1 MVSVKG
7 GVAMQ
12 DGNQANASG
21 SGTPERASEHI
32 DLGVRQQLADAF
44 KGRADRLV
52 VMAGL
57 VNLLIVAIICAG
69 AYAFYFADDLLVRD
83 IANPVSEIA
92 RASNKAAGA
101 NQELAGILK
110 NTETVLS
117 VRQSLKDFEGK
128 IGGAADPSFKAER
141 DLEASLR
148 LLTGL
153 SAKLSENQKAQE
165 RVSEGISD
173 AIKNIRISGDWRAVP
188 DKPASW
194 DADGNFPWRY
204 LDSWKRKFRDKEI
217 RAAYEF
223 MAPLVEL
230 EDKRSDIWDEE
241 RGLKDDMASLA
252 AKISAQDDL
261 RLTEMKKLAAA
272 LEDEIRVRVVPE
284 LKRIGGQLENGIQQA
299 RDGQA
304 RLATM
309 ASTVDSALTKVTKLS
324 EDFRTFSIYSSLG
337 TRISILALL
346 IFLVQI
352 LVSLYRYNMR
362 LASYYRAREDA
373 LRAVKTDTVAAF
385 GRLADVMT
393 PQGVDFG
400 KEPASPLQQVNDL
413 GKAIAQNLPKTQR

>member
-1 MVSVKG
+1 
-7 GVAMQ
+7 
-12 DGNQANASG
+12 
-21 SGTPERASEHI
+21 
-32 DLGVRQQLADAF
+32 
-44 KGRADRLV
+44 
-52 VMAGL
+52 
-57 VNLLIVAIICAG
+57 
-69 AYAFYFADDLLVRD
+69 
-83 IANPVSEIA
+83 
-92 RASNKAAGA
+92 
-101 NQELAGILK
+101 
-110 NTETVLS
+110 
-117 VRQSLKDFEGK
+117 
-128 IGGAADPSFKAER
+128 
-141 DLEASLR
+141 
-148 LLTGL
+148 
-153 SAKLSENQKAQE
+153 
-165 RVSEGISD
+165 
-173 AIKNIRISGDWRAVP
+173 
-188 DKPASW
+188 
-194 DADGNFPWRY
+194 
-204 LDSWKRKFRDKEI
+204 
-217 RAAYEF
+217 
-223 MAPLVEL
+223 
-230 EDKRSDIWDEE
+230 
-241 RGLKDDMASLA
+241 MASLA